1 MGAPV
6 RRRASEKNFLVVPLH
21 FFGFKSTI
29 SRFSGCIRDGQYS
42 LVSFLFCCFSTHGAP
57 PYPVPF
63 VKVGARAPVPY
74 GVDATGCNTFFK
86 WSAPLTKFWAG
97 WLMCVGFS
105 WYLVSTC
112 VPQTRTRVRKLKFS
126 CAEFRLTVRNRRVR
140 PSHEMRSIPSGMTS
154 SCSRFDADLQ
164 GGPKKVSQ
172 LNKKS
177 YWITLNSLDEIRS
190 STVILSVGI
199 KYSVRDLLFWRQ

>member
-1 MGAPV
+1 MGNALSHFLYRWQNGVPLRPIALEPLAVPSGAGTNLKMGAPV

-86 WSAPLTKFWAG
+86 WSAPLTKF
-97 WLMCVGFS
+97 
-105 WYLVSTC
+105 
-112 VPQTRTRVRKLKFS
+112 
-126 CAEFRLTVRNRRVR
+126 
-140 PSHEMRSIPSGMTS
+140 
-154 SCSRFDADLQ
+154 
-164 GGPKKVSQ
+164 
-172 LNKKS
+172 
-177 YWITLNSLDEIRS
+177 
-190 STVILSVGI
+190 
-199 KYSVRDLLFWRQ
+199 